1 MSLGH
6 WQKKLCCLMQL
17 NSMDLET
24 GKAGLEISNYP
35 LAPHRLIFWG
45 QADLLGRLPPG
56 QSEILQQDFGHL
68 FL

>member
-1 MSLGH
+1 
-6 WQKKLCCLMQL
+6 MQL